1 MSDILTRAK
10 LHYRDRLAEPLRFVE
25 VEEWPDENGE
35 PSRIYYRQSM
45 SLQQQQEVLSLN
57 QAGKVGEALVATL
70 IAKALDADGKALF
83 RQVHRTELM
92 RNVDTDVI
100 SKIIQA
106 MNDDEGTLTDD
117 EIKNS

>member
-10 LHYRDRLAEPLRFVE
+10 LHYRDRLAEPLKYVE
-25 VEEWPDENGE
+25 VDEWPDENGQ

-57 QAGKVGEALVATL
+57 QSGKIGEALVATL
-70 IAKALDADGKALF
+70 IAKALDEDGKPLF
-83 RQVHRTELM
+83 KQVHRTELM
-92 RNVDTDVI
+92 RQVDTEVI

-106 MNDDEGTLTDD
+106 MNEDEGLLTDED
-117 EIKNS
+117 IKNS

>member
-25 VEEWPDENGE
+25 VEEWPDENGN

-70 IAKALDADGKALF
+70 IAKALDDAS
-83 RQVHRTELM
+83 R
-92 RNVDTDVI
+92 I
-100 SKIIQA
+100 SFVNEPNIDASIDA
-106 MNDDEGTLTDD
+106 
-117 EIKNS
+117 